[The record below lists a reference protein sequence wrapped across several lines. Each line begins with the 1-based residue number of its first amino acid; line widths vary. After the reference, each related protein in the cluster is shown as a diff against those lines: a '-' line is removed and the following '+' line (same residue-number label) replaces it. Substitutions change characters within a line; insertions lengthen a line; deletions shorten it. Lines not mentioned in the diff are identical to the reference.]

1 MRREQERINNR
12 STAVPNSLEELVEL
26 AGQGVLEVGVEPVKG
41 VLPQV
46 GHLVPWVQNRL
57 VLVSAWES
65 QLDADAAVDRPLG
78 LAALCSDSTSL
89 FPEANKVRLAW
100 TSTTTIL
107 LPVQVL
113 KSAFLELKYLDK
125 SHQFQIQNFSI
136 PSSHMLNN
144 IKFVS
149 LYQGEAGHRNRGV
162 GDKYWSRSRCILPTS
177 KCYHESTSRSL
188 QKYSQ
193 IFLSHTDHASIGC
206 MHSTMNRHENKD
218 YLELRSG
225 NQSAITM

>member
-1 MRREQERINNR
+1 M
-12 STAVPNSLEELVEL
+12 LV
-26 AGQGVLEVGVEPVKG
+26 G
-41 VLPQV
+41 
-46 GHLVPWVQNRL
+46 
-57 VLVSAWES
+57 AWES
-65 QLDADAAVDRPLG
+65 QLDADAAVDGTLG

-89 FPEANKVRLAW
+89 FPEANKVRLAC

-125 SHQFQIQNFSI
+125 SHQFKIQNFSI
-136 PSSHMLNN
+136 PSSYMLNN
-144 IKFVS
+144 IKFAS
-149 LYQGEAGHRNRGV
+149 PYQGEAGHRNRGV
-162 GDKYWSRSRCILPTS
+162 GDKYWSRSGCILPTS

-193 IFLSHTDHASIGC
+193 IFCHIL
-206 MHSTMNRHENKD
+206 TMPALGAFNHEYRHENKD